1 MKRLLILFI
10 ACVMVVLNPIGLGA
24 VNANPIT
31 AINLPLL
38 YLADA
43 APTASKDWLAQLQNE
58 IVPQLKNIF
67 TPEQQT
73 QFEDSIASGTS
84 FRKAF
89 KSLTLTPTQKTQ
101 LKTLLAS
108 VSKKDALASLTPE
121 QKQQFFMKKKELF
134 MPTSDEIMDK
144 IQTGMSGKGMAVPEG
159 VKDQIDAAMS
169 NKKSFMPSFGSK

>member
-10 ACVMVVLNPIGLGA
+10 AWIVLVLNPIALSVA
-24 VNANPIT
+24 NATPIV
-31 AINLPLL
+31 AIKLPSL

-43 APTASKDWLAQLQNE
+43 APAASQDWLAQLENE

-67 TPEQQT
+67 TPEQQA
-73 QFEDSIASGTS
+73 QFEDSIASGAS

-89 KSLTLTPTQKTQ
+89 KSLTLTPAQKNKI
-101 LKTLLAS
+101 KTLLAS
-108 VSKKDALASLTPE
+108 VPKKDALASLTLE

-144 IQTGMSGKGMAVPEG
+144 IQTGMSGKGVAMPEG
-159 VKDQIDAAMS
+159 VKDKIDAAMS